1 MRIRFPKAI
10 RTSFKVNFGTCNLPY
25 AHINFKLPLIPM
37 KISGRCYIE
46 VFQCLQKMVPEKNFK
61 DKKTEFSYPMIFCS

>member
-1 MRIRFPKAI
+1 MIPIAKF
-10 RTSFKVNFGTCNLPY
+10 
-25 AHINFKLPLIPM
+25 NFKLLLIPM
-37 KISGRCYIE
+37 KISGRGYIE